1 MNRKKIID
9 VLVDIA
15 KILSFLSLV
24 MTVVIKVRGLLGF
37 DSLMTKKPETQ
48 DM

>member
-24 MTVVIKVRGLLGF
+24 MTVVIKVRSLLGF
-37 DSLMTKKPETQ
+37 DSLITKKPETQ
-48 DM
+48 DK